1 MDGAEGEEAIEELC
15 RRYWFPLSAFRRGR
29 GCAKAEAED
38 VTVVFGGQ
46 CRIGHTRAALLV
58 IWVIS
63 LDFRASRL
71 FPIDA
76 SPCRVAPTRHDG
88 SQSEWT

>member
-1 MDGAEGEEAIEELC
+1 
-15 RRYWFPLSAFRRGR
+15 
-29 GCAKAEAED
+29 
-38 VTVVFGGQ
+38 
-46 CRIGHTRAALLV
+46 
-58 IWVIS
+58 VIS

-88 SQSEWT
+88 SQIEWT